1 MTAREGRD
9 PDDRGVRWAAR
20 ETARETHVGEVE
32 YAPVARD
39 HEVAVPVRDQTVDRL
54 VQRDAPHRAVE
65 RRAECEDAAVTC
77 NQPVPAVVPRGRDAD
92 DRPGEMHCTRRPVES
107 RVAETEHTT
116 V

>member
-54 VQRDAPHRAVE
+54 VQRGAPHRAVGP
-65 RRAECEDAAVTC
+65 RAECEDAAVTC
-77 NQPVPAVVPRGRDAD
+77 NPPVTAVVPRVPDAVQ
-92 DRPGEMHCTRRPVES
+92 RSGLNHLTRL
-107 RVAETEHTT
+107 
-116 V
+116 